1 MMAMIFVLVLPILT
15 INIISGQQIYPFLG
29 ECPKVEVMKNFNTEK
44 FLGKW
49 YEQEKYPIFLEM
61 EGKCTT
67 YQYTTN
73 ANSTIKVA
81 MHQVSTITKKPNN
94 FEGDIKLDNKTG
106 EAKLIMGIPS
116 MNIDVPY
123 WVLDT
128 DYKEYAV
135 VWSCIQ
141 EGKFSVRFCWIL
153 TRKNTSRKE
162 IMERAYDVL
171 KKQNISR
178 RPIEKTSQKNC
189 KAN

>member
-116 MNIDVPY
+116 
-123 WVLDT
+123 
-128 DYKEYAV
+128 
-135 VWSCIQ
+135 
-141 EGKFSVRFCWIL
+141 RFCWIL

>member
-141 EGKFSVRFCWIL
+141 EGKFSNSSEVPAIVD
-153 TRKNTSRKE
+153 KQ
-162 IMERAYDVL
+162 
-171 KKQNISR
+171 KQNAELDQR
-178 RPIEKTSQKNC
+178 
-189 KAN
+189 